1 MTLEAD
7 QTSTL
12 PLRERGI
19 LHQTK
24 LVSEVLELRL
34 RQRLSQHINDLLISR
49 YVSKVDSSL
58 LHHVPDIVISH
69 LNVFRSVMK
78 HKIL

>member
-12 PLRERGI
+12 PLSERGI
-19 LHQTK
+19 IHQTK

-34 RQRLSQHINDLLISR
+34 RQWLSQHIHGLLFSWYIRKANNSP
-49 YVSKVDSSL
+49 
-58 LHHVPDIVISH
+58 LHHVTDIVIPH
-69 LNVFRSVMK
+69 LHVFRTVMK
-78 HKIL
+78 HRIL

>member
-1 MTLEAD
+1 MTLKAD

-12 PLRERGI
+12 PLSERGI
-19 LHQTK
+19 LHHTE

-34 RQRLSQHINDLLISR
+34 RQRLGEHIHGLLVSR
-49 YVSKVDSSL
+49 YIPKDDSSL
-58 LHHVPDIVISH
+58 LHHVTDIVIPH
-69 LNVFRSVMK
+69 LHVFRTVVK

>member
-1 MTLEAD
+1 MTLKVD

-19 LHQTK
+19 LHHTK

-34 RQRLSQHINDLLISR
+34 RQWLSQHIHGLLVSWYIS
-49 YVSKVDSSL
+49 KADSSL
-58 LHHVPDIVISH
+58 LHHVTDIVISH
-69 LNVFRSVMK
+69 LHVFRTVMK
-78 HKIL
+78 HRIL

>member
-1 MTLEAD
+1 MTLEAN

-12 PLRERGI
+12 PLSERGI

-34 RQRLSQHINDLLISR
+34 RQWLSQHIRGLLVSR
-49 YVSKVDSSL
+49 YIPKADNSL
-58 LHHVPDIVISH
+58 LHHAMDIVIPH
-69 LNVFRSVMK
+69 LHVFRTVAK
-78 HKIL
+78 HRIL